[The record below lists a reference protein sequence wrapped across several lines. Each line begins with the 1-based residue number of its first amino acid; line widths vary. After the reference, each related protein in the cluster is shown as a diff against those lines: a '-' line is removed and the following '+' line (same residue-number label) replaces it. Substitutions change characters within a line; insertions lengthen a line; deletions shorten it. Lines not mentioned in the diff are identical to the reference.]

1 MSKGY
6 IYIMTN
12 PFLQGVVKIGYT
24 DNVEKRRKQ
33 LSSTAVPADYRVYA
47 TYEVDERLTDQILHS
62 MIDILN
68 PDLHIKEEK
77 ENGKKKVKEFFYM
90 EAEDAYKVLEAVAI
104 ISGTSKKLKKCG
116 LTTEQKKEDE
126 MIKKPFKFSM
136 IGLKEGD
143 IVTLLGHDEVKCK
156 VADDRRVEFNGE
168 IYSLSTL
175 ALKLYKELDNRN
187 WKTIHGPAYFNYKG
201 KKLTQIRREMNK

>member
-47 TYEVDERLTDQILHS
+47 TYEVDERLTDQTLHS

-68 PDLHIKEEK
+68 PDLHVKEEK
-77 ENGKKKVKEFFYM
+77 ENGKKKVKEFFFM
-90 EAEDAYKVLEAVAI
+90 EAEAAYKVLEAVAI
-104 ISGTSKKLKKCG
+104 ISGTRK
-116 LTTEQKKEDE
+116 
-126 MIKKPFKFSM
+126 
-136 IGLKEGD
+136 
-143 IVTLLGHDEVKCK
+143 
-156 VADDRRVEFNGE
+156 N
-168 IYSLSTL
+168 
-175 ALKLYKELDNRN
+175 
-187 WKTIHGPAYFNYKG
+187 
-201 KKLTQIRREMNK
+201 